1 MKIRALKL
9 LNIPGLLL
17 FALVS
22 MALQSTLFNFPAL
35 AFFKPDVI
43 LFLVLWAAMK
53 REMFEGGI
61 LTLLFAYLVE
71 LKSGVPKGLF
81 LIHYMFIFLV
91 TRFLYRKFQVMNR
104 RSLILIGVGAAVFSH
119 LNLLF
124 LMYLLNK
131 SENLWF
137 LTIQLL
143 APAAIV
149 HGVLIPFAFRFLYL
163 FDNWTFKN
171 PEAEHRYERDFYLD
185 EEPI

>member
-9 LNIPGLLL
+9 LNIPGLVF

-22 MALQSTLFNFPAL
+22 MALQSTLFNSPTL

-43 LFLVLWAAMK
+43 LFLVLWVAMK
-53 REMFEGGI
+53 REMFEGGV
-61 LTLLFAYLVE
+61 LTLLFSYLIE
-71 LKSGVPKGLF
+71 LKSGVPQGLF
-81 LIHYMFIFLV
+81 LIHYMFVFLT
-91 TRFLYRKFQVMNR
+91 TRFLYGKFQVMNR
-104 RSLILIGVGAAVFSH
+104 RSLILIGTSAAVFSH

-137 LTIQLL
+137 LTIQIL
-143 APAAIV
+143 APTAIV
-149 HGVLIPFAFRFLYL
+149 HGALIPLVFKFLYH
-163 FDNWTFKN
+163 FDHWTFKN